1 MLVSHI
7 LREKGRDIVA
17 ISPESTLYDAA
28 NVLTRNRIGAL
39 LVQDGRGGLAGI
51 LSERDIVR
59 ALAAAGVAERDPI
72 GLAYYTDAAELVAA
86 GPYTPLILGP
96 GDPGMAHQVDESVS
110 IDALIRCAD
119 AYEAIGRELLG

>member
-1 MLVSHI
+1 MGKRIFLFLATNLAIVVTLSIVLSI
-7 LREKGRDIVA
+7 LGVGRYTGPRGLDIA
-17 ISPESTLYDAA
+17 GP
-28 NVLTRNRIGAL
+28 NVLYLRRERAIGLVGRAERLQRQRLEVDSRELVVHRRIG
-39 LVQDGRGGLAGI
+39 
-51 LSERDIVR
+51 
-59 ALAAAGVAERDPI
+59 
-72 GLAYYTDAAELVAA
+72 LVAA